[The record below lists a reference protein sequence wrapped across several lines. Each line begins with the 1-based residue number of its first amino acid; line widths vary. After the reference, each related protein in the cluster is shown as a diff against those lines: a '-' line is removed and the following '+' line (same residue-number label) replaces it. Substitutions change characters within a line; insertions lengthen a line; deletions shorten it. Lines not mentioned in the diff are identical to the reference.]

1 MRNVDRE
8 EIKDEWRLLYMIELV
23 VEIFYEFL
31 IKLFLF
37 VNLYEFGNIRYKN
50 IKGI

>member
-37 VNLYEFGNIRYKN
+37 VNLYEFGNIRY
-50 IKGI
+50 